1 VSIDVYVVGRGL
13 VVGARDRWSALPPS
27 ADVCFVDRCDLTQL
41 RLENPTWREAAL
53 SPVDIVDE
61 SGELSIVTDKSIDY
75 VIDWEVGL
83 KQVDVPARLLA
94 AARVLKPGG
103 ALLLPVRDGRYREA
117 VISQQRCDPGGG
129 DEAASSFRSFILD
142 VVNAALSC
150 EAVLTL
156 EVLTRHGELNV
167 AVLRRVS
174 DLSLHAPAIVSCG
187 SHVYL
192 MDGLYLRHI
201 TSLGAL
207 ERLRSA
213 HLPMFEIEAAER
225 SLFADGSPLHE
236 GGVSALL
243 ATMGTKP

>member
-1 VSIDVYVVGRGL
+1 M
-13 VVGARDRWSALPPS
+13 
-27 ADVCFVDRCDLTQL
+27 
-41 RLENPTWREAAL
+41 
-53 SPVDIVDE
+53 
-61 SGELSIVTDKSIDY
+61 SIVTDKSIDY

>member
-1 VSIDVYVVGRGL
+1 MSIESYVVGRGL

-27 ADVCFVDRCDLTQL
+27 ADACFVDRCDLTQL
-41 RLENPTWREAAL
+41 RLENPAWREAAL
-53 SPVDIVDE
+53 SPVDVVDK
-61 SGELSIVTDKSIDY
+61 SGELSMITGRSVDY
-75 VIDWEVGL
+75 VIDWGARPE
-83 KQVDVPARLLA
+83 QPDCSARLLA

-103 ALLLPVRDGRYREA
+103 ALLLPVRDSRYSGTFAGQKRRDPVVCDEA
-117 VISQQRCDPGGG
+117 V
-129 DEAASSFRSFILD
+129 SSFPSFIID
-142 VVNAALSC
+142 VVNVARSC
-150 EAVLTL
+150 EAVLAI